1 MFLGLRRLL
10 NGWSL
15 VRIRPGANK
24 IKYFFDN
31 ENRLGGYIWG
41 HKMQGSRSNII
52 MCMPSRSSG
61 RPHNGPAASFAAQ
74 PVFL

>member
-15 VRIRPGANK
+15 VRIRTGANK

-31 ENRLGGYIWG
+31 ENRLGA
-41 HKMQGSRSNII
+41 HL
-52 MCMPSRSSG
+52 
-61 RPHNGPAASFAAQ
+61 GPQDAGLAIEYYNVHAVPF
-74 PVFL
+74 

>member
-31 ENRLGGYIWG
+31 ENRLGQHSGPQDAGLAIEYYNV
-41 HKMQGSRSNII
+41 HAVPFSRQ
-52 MCMPSRSSG
+52 
-61 RPHNGPAASFAAQ
+61 AT
-74 PVFL
+74 